1 MGHTLTEEGLKP
13 DASKVKAVQE
23 MPPPKDKRACSTT
36 SAGNDQLFA
45 EVCPQVVRI
54 TNPLRKLT
62 KKESEFTWDESGHGP
77 AIAETKR
84 ILSAAPVLRYFD
96 PAITPVLQCDASMHV
111 VLGPV

>member
-1 MGHTLTEEGLKP
+1 MGHKLTEEGLKP

-54 TNPLRKLT
+54 HK
-62 KKESEFTWDESGHGP
+62 SSSQIDEERERVH
-77 AIAETKR
+77 
-84 ILSAAPVLRYFD
+84 
-96 PAITPVLQCDASMHV
+96 
-111 VLGPV
+111 LG